1 MTTKRKRR
9 GTIVLDR
16 IVPVVGR
23 IKRASGTDDKTTFK
37 YINAMITTLQ
47 DLARFD
53 ILELIQRGDATPVEI
68 YYVYRRKGVDHIP
81 VGRALLPLRS
91 SWEKWLAKRPYPEK
105 SKQDIGYT
113 IAAIAAGDD
122 TQELRVADLP
132 TRLAE
137 VLEEKASTPRMC
149 EKMKAHAQ
157 AFLKGFLRSRSHPL
171 YVAVQ
176 DLDVATPKRKRKV
189 THMTPDEA
197 KAFITSLPMGG
208 PDAWTLCITGM
219 LPDAEYAV
227 EGGWDVRADRI
238 EIHGT
243 KRGQRERVIPIFGAV
258 TLPSVHPKTLQD
270 TLRAQPKGKTTP
282 KDLGNPTPK
291 DFRNFF
297 ARWMREAGI
306 SSLNRK
312 FYMGHGTLTMTEHY
326 EHGEFPGQLAA
337 DAAKF
342 RAFVGEDPV
351 F

>member
-1 MTTKRKRR
+1 MTTRSNGR

-23 IKRASGTDDKTTFK
+23 IKRASGTNEKTTFK

-53 ILELIQRGDATPVEI
+53 ILELIQHGDATPVEI
-68 YYVYRRKGVDHIP
+68 YYLYRRQGVEHIP

-91 SWEKWLAKRPYPEK
+91 SWEDWLARQPYPEK

-113 IAAIAAGDD
+113 IAAIVAGDAAN
-122 TQELRVADLP
+122 ELRVADLP
-132 TRLAE
+132 ARLEEVLAE
-137 VLEEKASTPRMC
+137 KAATPRMC

-157 AFLKGFLRSRSHPL
+157 KFLKKFLRRSHPL
-171 YVAVQ
+171 YVEVQ
-176 DLDVATPKRKRKV
+176 ELDVATPKRKRKV
-189 THMTPDEA
+189 THMTPNEA
-197 KAFITSLPMGG
+197 KSFIASLRIGG

-219 LPDAEYAV
+219 LPDAEFAV
-227 EGGWDVRADRI
+227 EGGWELKTDRV

-243 KRGQRERVIPIFGAV
+243 KRAQRERVIPIFGAV

-270 TLRAQPKGKTTP
+270 TVRETSEGRI
-282 KDLGNPTPK
+282 TPK

-312 FYMGHGTLTMTEHY
+312 FYMGHGALTMTEHY

-342 RAFVGEDPV
+342 RAFVGEAPV
-351 F
+351 FKTPRKRG